1 METSRDVVESHLELE
16 ERIRRRAH
24 QIWEQRDREPGRE
37 LEDWLQA
44 EEEILGAGKQPAQD
58 RGTVVGDAH
67 KPDIVFSKAS

>member
-1 METSRDVVESHLELE
+1 MRTSPDIVESHLELE

-24 QIWEQRDREPGRE
+24 QIWEEGGRHEGRD

-44 EEEILGAGKQPAQD
+44 EQEVLGAGKQPAQD

-67 KPDIVFSKAS
+67 TPDIVFSKAS